1 MSHSAHRK
9 EKVCLNCN
17 ARVFGPYC
25 HVCGQHNV
33 EPKET
38 AWGLV
43 VHFFNDITHF
53 EGKFITSLRY
63 LFFKPGLLTAEYI
76 RGRRTTYM
84 NPVRMYVFASA
95 FFFILFFSFFSK
107 GEFEML
113 KVNQSKDSVALNDP
127 KLAIANVTKIEAL
140 EKAENKAD
148 SEAIVTLFAKD
159 SLINLKKLDSV
170 LNAKPKGLIKG
181 ITNRNY
187 KSTATYDSL
196 QLLQPANKR
205 DNWFKQILVKRLI
218 VIDQKF
224 EGDFKKFNTALL
236 EYALHALPKV
246 LFVSLPLFAFLLYLL
261 YIRRKKFYYVS
272 HVIFVIHFYVFLF
285 LGLLLYFSIGKLQ
298 EKTGLSLSLVSAV
311 LWIYMFLYLYKA
323 MRRVYEQGRAKTIF
337 KYFILV
343 FILMFLFS
351 FLFVGLFSYSFFN
364 I

>member
-1 MSHSAHRK
+1 MSHSAERK

-25 HVCGQHNV
+25 QVCGQHNV

-76 RGRRTTYM
+76 RGRRNSYM

-95 FFFILFFSFFSK
+95 FFFILFFTFFSK
-107 GEFEML
+107 SNLEMI

-127 KLAIANVTKIEAL
+127 GLAIANIAKAEAL
-140 EKAENKAD
+140 ENAGTKED
-148 SEAIVTLFAKD
+148 SAAVETLFASD
-159 SLINLKKLDSV
+159 SLQTLRKLDSV
-170 LNAKPKGLIKG
+170 LNLRPRGMLL
-181 ITNRNY
+181 TFTRRNY
-187 KSTATYDSL
+187 KSIAAYDSA
-196 QLLQPANKR
+196 QRFMPADKR
-205 DNWFKQILVKRLI
+205 DHWLKQMLVKRLMI
-218 VIDQKF
+218 IDEKYD
-224 EGDFKKFNTALL
+224 GDLKKFNAALL
-236 EYALHALPKV
+236 EYSIHALPKV

-285 LGLLLYFSIGKLQ
+285 LGLLLYFSNGKLQ
-298 EKTGLSLSLVSAV
+298 EKTGWDLTLVSAA
-311 LWIYMFLYLYKA
+311 LWVYMVIYLYKS
-323 MRRVYEQGRAKTIF
+323 MRRVYEQGRAKTLL
-337 KYFILV
+337 KYFILL
-343 FILMFLFS
+343 FILLLLFS